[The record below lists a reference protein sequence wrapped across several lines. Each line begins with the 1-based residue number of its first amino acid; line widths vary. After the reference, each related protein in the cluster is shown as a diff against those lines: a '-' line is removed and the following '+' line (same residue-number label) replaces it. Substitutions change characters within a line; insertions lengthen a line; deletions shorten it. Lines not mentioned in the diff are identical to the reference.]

1 MRVQARNNVVE
12 KIYQGNIYFM
22 LHWYKVHVC
31 VLKYIIW
38 WTYMKPV
45 KRCENRILL
54 CMWLG
59 EYMAWD
65 NRTLKVIDPF
75 SYVSL
80 NIAARNIFGISILKL
95 LGVFLSLQW
104 MYCFYIYY
112 RVLLQIFYNLFNP
125 SPIILWFMLI

>member
-1 MRVQARNNVVE
+1 MRVQARNNMVE

-75 SYVSL
+75 SYVLL
-80 NIAARNIFGISILKL
+80 NISARNIFRISILKVL
-95 LGVFLSLQW
+95 WVFEQT
-104 MYCFYIYY
+104 IN
-112 RVLLQIFYNLFNP
+112 VLLSSVYNVKF
-125 SPIILWFMLI
+125 SIIWCYADVAGR